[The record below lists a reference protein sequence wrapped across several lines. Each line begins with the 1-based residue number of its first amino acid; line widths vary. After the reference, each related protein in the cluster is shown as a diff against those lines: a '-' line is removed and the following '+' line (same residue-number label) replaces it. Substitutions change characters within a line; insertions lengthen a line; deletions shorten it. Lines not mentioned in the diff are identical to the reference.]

1 MRKPACR
8 VPREGQGI
16 GAAVDLPAVRRPWS
30 SGGHGR
36 IGLGFP
42 FALHWSTIGSWP
54 RMEKYWGE
62 SGKGHRGL
70 ALWGFSK

>member
-8 VPREGQGI
+8 VPHEGQGA

-36 IGLGFP
+36 VGLGFP
-42 FALHWSTIGSWP
+42 FALHCLPLGADPEWRNTGK
-54 RMEKYWGE
+54 RVEKDTG
-62 SGKGHRGL
+62 
-70 ALWGFSK
+70 A